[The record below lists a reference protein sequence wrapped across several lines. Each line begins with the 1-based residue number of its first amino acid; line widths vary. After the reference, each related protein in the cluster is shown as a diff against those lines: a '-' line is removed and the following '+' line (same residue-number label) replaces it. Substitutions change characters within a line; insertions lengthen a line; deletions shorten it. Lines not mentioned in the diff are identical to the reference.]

1 MSTLALE
8 GSSTGE
14 EGRSRSEAV
23 LRYAD
28 LAVLALALPV
38 VLVTPASLLGY
49 AVAAGAWLIQRSF
62 QIAAERAAAR
72 ALARGVRRNAL
83 GMLAGATLARLWIV
97 TLAILLVGTLG
108 SSRAGL
114 TAAVLSLVLVTVSLG
129 GRALTHVLHPEE
141 G

>member
-1 MSTLALE
+1 
-8 GSSTGE
+8 
-14 EGRSRSEAV
+14 V

-129 GRALTHVLHPEE
+129 GRALTHVLHAEE